1 MVAFFPQVNIGFS
14 LLMPGGFIG
23 GHGTAATFG
32 ASFEELCGWDEALTI
47 GQTFATIGILSG
59 VILGALCILAGFVTG
74 GDTQRIKDI
83 FFASYDIENKIN
95 ALRSAMGIMA
105 LN

>member
-1 MVAFFPQVNIGFS
+1 MGKAWKIISTVALI
-14 LLMPGGFIG
+14 
-23 GHGTAATFG
+23 
-32 ASFEELCGWDEALTI
+32 AL
-47 GQTFATIGILSG
+47 
-59 VILGALCILAGFVTG
+59 ILGALCILAGFVTG
-74 GDTQRIKDI
+74 GDTQRVKDI